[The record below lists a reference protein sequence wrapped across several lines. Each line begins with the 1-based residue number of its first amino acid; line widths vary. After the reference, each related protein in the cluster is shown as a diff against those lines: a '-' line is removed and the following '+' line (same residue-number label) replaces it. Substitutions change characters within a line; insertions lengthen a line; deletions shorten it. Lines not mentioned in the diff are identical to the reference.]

1 MAKKKTFKFKDPN
14 TGEVKEYPDNSYWR
28 GITKKRQEKYDKLTP
43 EQKKRIK
50 DRQDKLKERKAKQD
64 KLRTEVREG
73 KEAGLSMHEIRA
85 KRLNM
90 TPEELTKKNLATLL
104 GMAEGMSMF
113 LPAGAAIKA
122 GQLVY
127 RGMKGAK
134 AAKALKAAAA
144 ANRSTKGGKQS
155 GRVTVSDKQKSSGG
169 RTTVIPKPRSTSGPS
184 TRGSRRPKKKDEVI
198 EGTAVEKSAKPAKRV
213 DGKDADKKPGTA
225 VTTRSRTDVKKP
237 GTGVMEVRR
246 AATGPR
252 TMKRVQGS
260 DKPTPKPRVTTKPKK
275 KPNASA
281 NSQRRTA
288 DALLGGLAG
297 AGVLAVANKAIS
309 PTKPKAET
317 TPKRRASPGG
327 VNKGKDP
334 KKTKPRT
341 SGPATRGSVA
351 PKKVTP
357 RTSGPA
363 TRGSNKRGATARIT
377 AGPNTGFGPKGNIF
391 PSNAAERA
399 ALMKMYGGTGS
410 AAAKAAAAGKQGNL
424 TAGKAAYEKA
434 KKDRLKKKK

>member
-1 MAKKKTFKFKDPN
+1 MGILDRFKVSD
-14 TGEVKEYPDNSYWR
+14 EE
-28 GITKKRQEKYDKLTP
+28 KKRRADKR
-43 EQKKRIK
+43 KR
-50 DRQDKLKERKAKQD
+50 EFEARKARGA
-64 KLRTEVREG
+64 KLREEVREG
-73 KEAGLSMHEIRA
+73 RAAGLSMTEIRA
-85 KRLNM
+85 KRMNISAD
-90 TPEELTKKNLATLL
+90 ELKKRQLGTLL
-104 GMAEGMSMF
+104 GMAEGMSIF

-127 RGMKGAK
+127 RGLKGAK
-134 AAKALKAAAA
+134 AAKALKAAAK
-144 ANRSTKGGKQS
+144 ANRASKGGKQS
-155 GRVTVSDKQKSSGG
+155 GRTTVSDKQKSSAG

-198 EGTAVEKSAKPAKRV
+198 EGTAVEKSAKPAKPPVTTSRTT
-213 DGKDADKKPGTA
+213 KPTPKPKPKDKKPGTA
-225 VTTRSRTDVKKP
+225 VATRPRTAVKKP

-260 DKPTPKPRVTTKPKK
+260 DKPTPKPSVRGPAKPKTPRKLTPAQKLAIAGGTIAGGAALVGSLGEK
-275 KPNASA
+275 KTA
-281 NSQRRTA
+281 TA
-288 DALLGGLAG
+288 D
-297 AGVLAVANKAIS
+297 
-309 PTKPKAET
+309 PTK
-317 TPKRRASPGG
+317 KRRASPGG

-334 KKTKPRT
+334 KKTKPRV